1 MLKILNFS
9 AGIFPYIFILSLL
22 ALSSKYFTQIHC
34 LFTAPRKTNNVA
46 TFIVSLKQNNSE
58 GFTTK
63 WFFDDSKFAY
73 KTNKFCAKCPRPAEL
88 WRKKPTSIS
97 EKNIRLCYVG
107 YSNFL

>member
-63 WFFDDSKFAY
+63 WFFDDSKFAN
-73 KTNKFCAKCPRPAEL
+73 KTNKFCAKCPRPA
-88 WRKKPTSIS
+88 
-97 EKNIRLCYVG
+97 
-107 YSNFL
+107 